1 MIWGLNFHWLFL
13 MTNRK
18 WWIGFGPAGSKIQT
32 GFYLWSNQGQ
42 YIFLDCYLSASCC
55 ARISVINCARGQ
67 SISISCRARGQRILC
82 RLLSFSVM
90 LCANP
95 FSDLCIFL
103 VTCELYFLKWGFWNR
118 RVNWICSPHHVMI
131 QLSPISWFLSH
142 KKMTKMTK
150 YLAPLL
156 RVPWGPFRFHFINF
170 KKISSCC

>member
-1 MIWGLNFHWLFL
+1 
-13 MTNRK
+13 
-18 WWIGFGPAGSKIQT
+18 
-32 GFYLWSNQGQ
+32 
-42 YIFLDCYLSASCC
+42 
-55 ARISVINCARGQ
+55 
-67 SISISCRARGQRILC
+67 
-82 RLLSFSVM
+82 M

-156 RVPWGPFRFHFINF
+156 RVPWGPFRFHFIKNLIMLLKLIFQVNKHFSRKNNPPKCLSKIDIFLRARKILSHFKMAQFRSNF
-170 KKISSCC
+170 DLFWATFWSTVVPISTRASKFCLKIKIQRCAKK

>member
-1 MIWGLNFHWLFL
+1 
-13 MTNRK
+13 
-18 WWIGFGPAGSKIQT
+18 
-32 GFYLWSNQGQ
+32 
-42 YIFLDCYLSASCC
+42 
-55 ARISVINCARGQ
+55 
-67 SISISCRARGQRILC
+67 
-82 RLLSFSVM
+82 M

-95 FSDLCIFL
+95 DSDLCISSVFL

-142 KKMTKMTK
+142 EKMTKMTK

-170 KKISSCC
+170 KNLIMLLKLIFQVNKNHPEKLTHGASKFGPKIKIYECAGKIRPIFETFSIQFWSTFAKIFTRASKSC